1 MVKLQAF
8 AETFAS
14 LAALLAQDRAQ
25 LAARLADAV
34 LLDAVENG
42 IAQKFE
48 YTVELCWKALE
59 EALREEEGMEAASP
73 KKVIKSWYL
82 AGRLSEDDSLTL
94 LEAIDDR
101 NRLSHVYDEATF
113 HAILAR
119 LPRYVEAMTH
129 VLADLQRDGA

>member
-8 AETFAS
+8 ATALAS

-42 IAQKFE
+42 MVQKFE
-48 YTVELCWKALE
+48 YTVELCWKALK
-59 EALREEEGMEAASP
+59 EALREQEGVEAASP

-82 AGRLSEDDSLTL
+82 AGRLNEDDYLAL
-94 LEAIDDR
+94 LAAIDDR

-129 VLADLQRDGA
+129 VLTDLQRDGA